1 MQELVYNWVCCSRTL
16 CERIVFMFVTEKEHN
31 FQKNENIVLL
41 HFILTLT
48 SSLWSIVSIV

>member
-31 FQKNENIVLL
+31 FQKNEIIVLL